1 MKVWKQWVWKIINIL
16 QPPASRFFFSSQ
28 IIIFFNLLLKPKDI
42 CLICDA
48 LLGTFFNAF
57 VTLFS
62 ATLVS
67 ANGLLF
73 IHKTITMYLYLFRY
87 SKSYK
92 TKFYSIYALF
102 AFIEYKIEKN
112 LPLCQHSN
120 YSLSKVK
127 KKDTWYMSSIY

>member
-42 CLICDA
+42 CLIYDA

-112 LPLCQHSN
+112 LPLCQYSN

-127 KKDTWYMSSIY
+127 KNDTR